1 MEDILLEPVN
11 YYKRQKGKNI
21 RKILGDLFG
30 KLLGVSSSNIEL
42 VNNLINDFHNASL
55 VIDDIE
61 DNGALRRNEPC
72 AHLKYGIP
80 LSMNAGYY
88 SIFKTLMQITQ
99 NFSQQT
105 SNKIVSYLHYLHE
118 GQGMDI
124 YYTQN
129 KVIPSLEEYEK
140 MMVYKT
146 GYAFIMNLELLM
158 DKSTN
163 VIFRKNYEKVKHILI
178 LFSLFFQIRDD
189 YINLTD
195 LEYWNSKGF
204 CQDFDEEK
212 ISYLITY
219 FHNEN
224 INNPSTNPN
233 ISNINIIEM
242 MKDKSKEGKIKII
255 QIFHDA
261 GLFDTIYNKLL
272 QLKQAI
278 LSEMNL
284 EFIFDQLPFHTFN
297 INDID
302 KF

>member
-30 KLLGVSSSNIEL
+30 KLLGVNETNIEL
-42 VNNLINDFHNASL
+42 INEITNDFHNASL

-61 DNGALRRNEPC
+61 DNGILRRNEPC
-72 AHLKYGIP
+72 AHLKYGKP

-88 SIFKTLMQITQ
+88 SIFKSLTQITQ
-99 NFSQQT
+99 NFTQET
-105 SNKIVSYLHYLHE
+105 TNKIIEYLQYLHE

-129 KVIPSLEEYEK
+129 KFIPTLEEYEK

-224 INNPSTNPN
+224 IKNNN
-233 ISNINIIEM
+233 IYTKLNIIEM

-255 QIFHDA
+255 QIFNDS
-261 GLFDTIYNKLL
+261 GLFDSIYNKLL
-272 QLKQAI
+272 QLKQSI
-278 LSEMNL
+278 LGEMNL
-284 EFIFDQLPFHTFN
+284 EFIFNQLSVKPFD
-297 INDID
+297 INDIE

>member
-30 KLLGVSSSNIEL
+30 KLLGVNETNIEL
-42 VNNLINDFHNASL
+42 INEITNDFHNASL

-61 DNGALRRNEPC
+61 DNGTLRRNEPC
-72 AHLKYGIP
+72 AHLKYGTP

-88 SIFKTLMQITQ
+88 SIFKSLNQITQ
-99 NFSQQT
+99 NFNQQT
-105 SNKIVSYLHYLHE
+105 SNKIISYLQYLHE

-129 KVIPSLEEYEK
+129 KFIPTLEEYEK

-163 VIFRKNYEKVKHILI
+163 VIFRKNYEKVKNILI

-195 LEYWNSKGF
+195 LEYWKEKGF

-224 INNPSTNPN
+224 IKNNKPNPN
-233 ISNINIIEM
+233 IIEL

-255 QIFHDA
+255 QIFNDS
-261 GLFDTIYNKLL
+261 GLFDSIYNKLL
-272 QLKQAI
+272 QLKQTI

-284 EFIFDQLPFHTFN
+284 EFIFNQLSINPFDV
-297 INDID
+297 NDIE